1 MWCIAE
7 ITPEYRER
15 MFALLDLYEKPYNK
29 REPVVCL
36 DESPCQL
43 TQYTK
48 KSIPAKPGKPG
59 KYDSEYKRLGVTNI
73 FAVVEPLAGKHFPS
87 IRTRKTGADFAI
99 ILKMISDNYT
109 KAITIHL
116 VMDNLN
122 THCEK
127 SVTNYFGL
135 KEGKK
140 LWKRFTVHYTPKHG
154 SWLDMAEI
162 EISVIKSQAIGKRR
176 IDSEQ
181 ELKKIVKA
189 WSKRANK
196 AESKI
201 IWTFTK
207 RKAKKKFKL

>member
-15 MFALLDLYEKPYNK
+15 MFDILGLYEKPYNK

-43 TQYTK
+43 SQYTK
-48 KSIPAKPGKPG
+48 KSIPAKPGRDG
-59 KYDSEYKRLGVTNI
+59 KYDSEYKRFGVTNL

-87 IRTRKTGADFAI
+87 IRTRKTGSDFAI
-99 ILKMISDNYT
+99 VLKMIADNYP
-109 KAITIHL
+109 KAKTIHL

-122 THCEK
+122 THFEK

-135 KEGKK
+135 KKGRK
-140 LWKRFTVHYTPKHG
+140 LWKRFTIHYTPKHG

-162 EISVIKSQAIGKRR
+162 EISVIKSQVIGKKR
-176 IDSEQ
+176 IATEQ
-181 ELKKIVKA
+181 ELKKNVKA

-196 AESKI
+196 AQSKI

-207 RKAKKKFKL
+207 RKAKNKFQL